1 MIKVLF
7 NLPALYGGGAE
18 RGVLNVMGNLDRTL
32 FKPDLFLMKRDG
44 VYWKEVPE
52 HVSVFCGTDK
62 SRLRT
67 ALVAVGRKYLTI
79 ARRYDVLV
87 GGLELESTYLAW
99 LAGKLWKKPV
109 VGWVHVALAEYL
121 KGQPLWHR
129 RAVAYVYPRLD
140 KIVCQASGSVDSL
153 REATSF
159 TPGQL
164 RIMSYPFDSQLV
176 QREALAAEPP
186 WADDTDKR
194 PVVVA
199 CGRLNFQK
207 GFDVLIKAH
216 KLARAAGLDHR
227 LYILGEGPLRSE
239 LTSLI
244 AQMNVSDSVVMPG
257 FLPNPFPALRPASA
271 FVLSSR
277 FEGLPHV
284 ILEALALGTPVVA
297 TDCRSGPAEI
307 LENGRYGLLVPTEDA
322 EAIAA
327 ALMKLLRNE
336 DLRERLGSAGP
347 GRAAEYSPLRTAP
360 QWEELL
366 TAVMA
371 DRCEGRKSSF
381 LNL

>member
-18 RGVLNVMGNLDRTL
+18 RGVLNVMGNLDRAL
-32 FKPDLFLMKRDG
+32 FKSDLFLMKRDG

-140 KIVCQASGSVDSL
+140 RIVCQASGSVDSL
-153 REATSF
+153 REVTSF

-164 RIMSYPFDSQLV
+164 RVMSYPFDSQL
-176 QREALAAEPP
+176 
-186 WADDTDKR
+186 
-194 PVVVA
+194 
-199 CGRLNFQK
+199 
-207 GFDVLIKAH
+207 
-216 KLARAAGLDHR
+216 
-227 LYILGEGPLRSE
+227 
-239 LTSLI
+239 
-244 AQMNVSDSVVMPG
+244 
-257 FLPNPFPALRPASA
+257 
-271 FVLSSR
+271 
-277 FEGLPHV
+277 
-284 ILEALALGTPVVA
+284 
-297 TDCRSGPAEI
+297 
-307 LENGRYGLLVPTEDA
+307 
-322 EAIAA
+322 
-327 ALMKLLRNE
+327 
-336 DLRERLGSAGP
+336 
-347 GRAAEYSPLRTAP
+347 
-360 QWEELL
+360 
-366 TAVMA
+366 
-371 DRCEGRKSSF
+371 
-381 LNL
+381 